1 MNMKSK
7 SFESAVFFYLLSQQV
22 LVISNHHKEKKR
34 KSLYGQ
40 NIYTSFFGKLLKLII
55 ECYFLRLKK
64 WNDLIKSINSVKW
77 HVYAFSDTEC
87 VFWLISNGKVPKPW
101 QDPKHQWQMASNN
114 QPPKLNIRNWSV
126 LESNSSMNHSAKD
139 ILKVSHFE
147 YISIWYEDN
156 F

>member
-40 NIYTSFFGKLLKLII
+40 NIYTSFFGKFLKLII

-101 QDPKHQWQMASNN
+101 QDPKHQWQIWQQITNHPNWIYEIDPCWN
-114 QPPKLNIRNWSV
+114 QIHRWIIPPRT
-126 LESNSSMNHSAKD
+126 
-139 ILKVSHFE
+139 F
-147 YISIWYEDN
+147 
-156 F
+156 